1 MTFKEKAL
9 IREKKSLSTQFMYQ
23 SVDLDK
29 TAPPARPKLIY
40 AEGEREGERERERE
54 RGREREGER
63 EGEGEGERERK
74 CEPEN

>member
-40 AEGEREGERERERE
+40 AVGEREGERERERE
-54 RGREREGER
+54 RGGERGRGRGRERE
-63 EGEGEGERERK
+63 K
-74 CEPEN
+74 V

>member
-54 RGREREGER
+54 RGGERGRGRGRERE
-63 EGEGEGERERK
+63 K
-74 CEPEN
+74 V